1 LIRSEDAA
9 RLAAR
14 IWTAAATAQM
24 AGLNVNRLPR
34 RMRARRPLDANH
46 GISEYLPS

>member
-1 LIRSEDAA
+1 MIRSEDAA

-24 AGLNVNRLPR
+24 AGLNVTACLDECG
-34 RMRARRPLDANH
+34 RAARWMPNH